1 MSTKQTEASSKLFKQ
16 KKDAADKADDQIAKD
31 RRERLQAEATKTA
44 RLRDQRLAKEAADN
58 AAKAI
63 AKTKPKS

>member
-16 KKDAADKADDQIAKD
+16 KKDAAEKADDQIAKD
-31 RRERLQAEATKTA
+31 RREKLQAEATKTA

-58 AAKAI
+58 AAK
-63 AKTKPKS
+63 TKPKS